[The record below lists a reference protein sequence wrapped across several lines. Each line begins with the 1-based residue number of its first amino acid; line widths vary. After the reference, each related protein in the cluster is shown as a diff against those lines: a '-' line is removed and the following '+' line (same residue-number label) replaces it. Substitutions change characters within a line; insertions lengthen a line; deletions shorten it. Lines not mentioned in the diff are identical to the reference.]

1 MFLNDRECSVN
12 NSDVTHFIDKK
23 ANRSESSK
31 QFKVSKK
38 KIHTGAIQ
46 TQDSNAG
53 RVVPTSVLSW
63 LPDRVT
69 RLKRLGNSSHSAKK
83 ETEVIVQWYSSC
95 LGRTRPCVQFL
106 STRL

>member
-38 KIHTGAIQ
+38 KFTLVQYRPKIQ
-46 TQDSNAG
+46 MQAEWFQ
-53 RVVPTSVLSW
+53 PLYSV
-63 LPDRVT
+63 
-69 RLKRLGNSSHSAKK
+69 GYQ
-83 ETEVIVQWYSSC
+83 TE
-95 LGRTRPCVQFL
+95 
-106 STRL
+106 